1 MKITER
7 IVIEAPPERVWSWL
21 ADPALWARWNPKV
34 KRINRS
40 RTGAMVAGEMFA
52 ADFALSDNATTGQV
66 EVKVCEPFQR
76 LALQHWV
83 DVRGRVRSL
92 GVEFALTVEGAETR
106 LVQTT
111 DFSDAGLPWPVKLL
125 VRIINRFGRTMG
137 RSHLEELKHL
147 AEAQREAA

>member
-34 KRINRS
+34 KRVNRR
-40 RTGAMVAGEMFA
+40 RTGAMVAAEVFE
-52 ADFALSDNATTGQV
+52 ADFALSDTATTGQV
-66 EVKVCEPFQR
+66 EVKICEPFER
-76 LALQHWV
+76 LALQHSV

-92 GVEFALTVEGAETR
+92 GVEFSLTGEGAETR
-106 LVQTT
+106 LLQTT
-111 DFSDAGLPWPVKLL
+111 DFSDVGLPWPVKLL
-125 VRIINRFGRTMG
+125 VRIINRFGRTVG
-137 RSHLEELKHL
+137 RSHLEELKLL